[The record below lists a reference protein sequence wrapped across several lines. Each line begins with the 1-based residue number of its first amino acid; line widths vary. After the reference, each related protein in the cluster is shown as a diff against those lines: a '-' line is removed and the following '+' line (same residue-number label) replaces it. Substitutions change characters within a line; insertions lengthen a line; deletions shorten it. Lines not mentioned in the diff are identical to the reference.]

1 MPIRDLAQGPDI
13 GPAVLGD
20 NMKYLIYKITN
31 NVNGRYY
38 IGRHRTNNINDH
50 YMGSG
55 KAIINAIKKYGTDNF
70 SKEIIA
76 ETWNESDLWELEKLL
91 VNEEIV
97 KDPKSYNMSYGG
109 KHYLHG
115 LKTYDPEGFISH
127 QRMAGL
133 KGGPACYKQKSQ
145 EEKSNWHKK
154 GYEAGREK
162 HYQRNA
168 RCVYRLTTN
177 ANTEFVLNGVEFRE
191 MCRNNGWNH
200 NTLLW
205 KKSLGKQIS
214 RGPLKGFRVDKL
226 V

>member
-1 MPIRDLAQGPDI
+1 
-13 GPAVLGD
+13 
-20 NMKYLIYKITN
+20 MKYLIYKTTN
-31 NVNGRYY
+31 LINGKYY
-38 IGRHRTNNINDH
+38 IGRHRTANADDS

-55 KAIINAIKKYGTDNF
+55 IGIKRAIDKYGIENF

-76 ETWNESDLWELEKLL
+76 ESWDETNLWELEKQI
-91 VNEEIV
+91 VNADVV
-97 KDPKSYNMSYGG
+97 KDPMSYNNSYGG

-115 LKTYDPEGFISH
+115 LKTYDANAFVQH

-133 KGGPACYKQKSQ
+133 KGGPAAYSQKSQ
-145 EEKSNWHKK
+145 EEKLKWHKK

-162 HYQRNA
+162 HYKRNA

-177 ANTEFVLNGVEFRE
+177 RGNIFELNGVEFRT
-191 MCRNNGWNH
+191 MCRENNWSH

-205 KKSLGKQIS
+205 SKSFGRPIA